1 MANTY
6 TQIHLQF
13 VFAVKYRKALILPDW
28 KERLYQYITGII
40 QHNEH
45 KMLQI
50 NGMPDHIHLFI
61 GMRPTQS
68 VSSLIQNVKT
78 ESSKWVNDSRLCSS
92 PFAWQEGYGA
102 FSYSKSHVPDVIRYI
117 QNQEMHHQK
126 ETFRDEYMKLLKAF
140 EVEYDEKYIF
150 KEPE

>member
-13 VFAVKYRKALILPDW
+13 VFAVKYREALILPTW

-50 NGMPDHIHLFI
+50 NGMSDHIHLLI

-68 VSSLIQNVKT
+68 VSSLVQNVKT
-78 ESSKWVNDSRLCSS
+78 ESSKWINDNKFC
-92 PFAWQEGYGA
+92 PQHFAWQEGYGA

-117 QNQEMHHQK
+117 Q
-126 ETFRDEYMKLLKAF
+126 TR
-140 EVEYDEKYIF
+140 KYIT
-150 KEPE
+150 KKKASLMNT